1 MARLNDNDVK
11 YSSMP
16 LTGWGLSFDLTG
28 KGHPIAKRVWK
39 TKADMLA
46 YVRDEKDS
54 AVPGIILVVTND
66 TEENNGAYLVK
77 RAAGVE
83 GTTSTVEEELAI
95 VKLANGDVQN
105 LEISADSAEG
115 VKIEDNKLTIP
126 DMRTYWDADSF
137 TETAE

>member
-39 TKADMLA
+39 TKADMIA
-46 YVRDEKDS
+46 YLKDELDS

-66 TEENNGAYLVK
+66 PIEDNNGAYLVK
-77 RAAGVE
+77 CAAGVD
-83 GTTSTVEEELAI
+83 GHDTTSVTEANAVI
-95 VKLANGDVQN
+95 KLANGDIQN
-105 LEISADSAEG
+105 LTIAEGSAGG

-126 DMRTYWDADSF
+126 DMRTYWDDQSF
-137 TETAE
+137 N